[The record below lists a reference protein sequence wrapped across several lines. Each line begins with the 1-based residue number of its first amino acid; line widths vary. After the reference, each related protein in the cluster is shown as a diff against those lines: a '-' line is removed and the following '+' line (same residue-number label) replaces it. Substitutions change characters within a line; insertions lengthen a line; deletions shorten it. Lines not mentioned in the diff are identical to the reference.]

1 MKWHKFSH
9 NTSFYPRSDTPSLH
23 KQLWNVVSYYEIAA
37 ASEVLTHTHTH
48 LLVYAVHTHP
58 HTPPSFHYVQSF
70 CTATTYSAFLAIYST
85 IASFPNFSPI
95 LWTES
100 WNESDGMKG
109 VAKIIYIAITG
120 NCTEFHIYEPNLDHF
135 HLRVIQNKRLDSS
148 WLGY

>member
-37 ASEVLTHTHTH
+37 ASEVHTPHTH
-48 LLVYAVHTHP
+48 LLVHTHP
-58 HTPPSFHYVQSF
+58 HTPPRFHYVQSF
-70 CTATTYSAFLAIYST
+70 CTASTYSAFLAIYST
-85 IASFPNFSPI
+85 IALFPGPNPSPI

-100 WNESDGMKG
+100 QNESDGMKG

-135 HLRVIQNKRLDSS
+135 HLPVIQNKRLDSS